1 MSLYEIVG
9 LVTDLDL
16 KYPRT
21 IEQAKAYKTN
31 KTIEP
36 DIIIHLSDEYY
47 ADFAETYPEID
58 EETREYIC
66 TGMEFYNALISCGGF
81 FLHSSA
87 VMVDG
92 KAYLFSAPS
101 GTGKSTHTSLWLK
114 KFGDRAKILNDD
126 KPAIRVINDEIRV
139 FGTPWS
145 GKTDLSINT
154 DVALAGICFLERY
167 TVNHIEE
174 ISKEEGI
181 REILNQTIRPSDR
194 AQMGEL
200 LDTLD
205 IVISRTP
212 IYRMGCNIS
221 TEAADIAYEKMK
233 R

>member
-1 MSLYEIVG
+1 MSLYEIGG
-9 LVTDLDL
+9 LITDLDC

-21 IEQAKAYKTN
+21 IEQAKAYETDKVA
-31 KTIEP
+31 EP
-36 DIIIHLSDEYY
+36 DITIHLSDEYY
-47 ADFAETYPEID
+47 KDFTESYPEID

-66 TGMEFYNALISCGGF
+66 TGAEFYGALISFGGF

-87 VMVDG
+87 VMMDG

-101 GTGKSTHTSLWLK
+101 GTGKSTHTSLWLER
-114 KFGDRAKILNDD
+114 FAGRAQILNDD
-126 KPAIRVINDEIRV
+126 KPAIRVIDDEIRV

-145 GKTDLSINT
+145 GKSDSSVNT
-154 DVALAGICFLERY
+154 DVALAGICFLERD
-167 TVNHIEE
+167 TVNRIEE

-181 REILNQTIRPSDR
+181 KEVLNQTIRPSDR
-194 AQMGEL
+194 AQMLQL

-221 TEAADIAYEKMK
+221 LEAAEVAYNMMK

>member
-1 MSLYEIVG
+1 MSLYEIGG
-9 LVTDLDL
+9 LITDLNC
-16 KYPRT
+16 KHSRT

-31 KTIEP
+31 KIAEP
-36 DIIIHLSDEYY
+36 DITIHLSDEYY
-47 ADFAETYPEID
+47 ADFTEMYPEID
-58 EETREYIC
+58 KETREYIC
-66 TGMEFYNALISCGGF
+66 TGAEFYNALISFGGF

-87 VMVDG
+87 VMMDG

-114 KFGDRAKILNDD
+114 KFGNSAEILNDD
-126 KPAIRVINDEIRV
+126 KPAIRVIDNEIRV

-145 GKTDLSINT
+145 GKSDSSVNT
-154 DVALAGICFLERY
+154 DVALAGICFLERD

-181 REILNQTIRPSDR
+181 KEILNQTIRPSDR
-194 AQMGEL
+194 ARMVQL

-221 TEAADIAYEKMK
+221 VEAAEVAYNMMK

>member
-1 MSLYEIVG
+1 MSLYEIGG
-9 LVTDLDL
+9 LITDLDC

-21 IEQAKAYKTN
+21 IEQAKAYETDN
-31 KTIEP
+31 VAEP
-36 DIIIHLSDEYY
+36 DITIHLSDEYY
-47 ADFAETYPEID
+47 KDFTESYPEID

-66 TGMEFYNALISCGGF
+66 TGAEFYGALISFGGF

-87 VMVDG
+87 VMMDG

-101 GTGKSTHTSLWLK
+101 GTGKSTHTSLWLER
-114 KFGDRAKILNDD
+114 FAGRAQILNDD
-126 KPAIRVINDEIRV
+126 KPAIRVIDDEIRV

-145 GKTDLSINT
+145 GKSDSSVNT
-154 DVALAGICFLERY
+154 DVALAGICFLERD
-167 TVNHIEE
+167 TINRIEE

-181 REILNQTIRPSDR
+181 KEVLNQTIRPSDR
-194 AQMGEL
+194 AQMLQL

-221 TEAADIAYEKMK
+221 LEAAEVAYNMMK

>member
-9 LVTDLDL
+9 LVTDLDC

-21 IEQAKAYKTN
+21 IEQAKAYKTEAS
-31 KTIEP
+31 KEP
-36 DIIIHLSDEYY
+36 DITIHLSDEYY
-47 ADFAETYPEID
+47 KGFSENYPEID

-66 TGMEFYNALISCGGF
+66 TGAEFYNALMSFGGF

-87 VMVDG
+87 VMIDG

-101 GTGKSTHTSLWLK
+101 GTGKSTHTSLWLE

-126 KPAIRVINDEIRV
+126 KPAIRIINDEIRV

-145 GKTDLSINT
+145 GKADSSVNT
-154 DVALAGICFLERY
+154 DVALAGICFLERD
-167 TVNHIEE
+167 TTNHIEE
-174 ISKEEGI
+174 ISKAEGI
-181 REILNQTIRPSDR
+181 AKVMNQTIRPSDR
-194 AQMGEL
+194 AQMSQL

-212 IYRMGCNIS
+212 IYKMGCNIS
-221 TEAADIAYEKMK
+221 LEAAEVAYEAMK